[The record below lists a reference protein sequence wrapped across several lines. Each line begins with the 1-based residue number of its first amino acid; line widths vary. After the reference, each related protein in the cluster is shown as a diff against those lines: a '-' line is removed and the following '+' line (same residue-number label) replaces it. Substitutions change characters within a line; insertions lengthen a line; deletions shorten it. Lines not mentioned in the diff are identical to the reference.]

1 MFLEE
6 VISLATITTKPLV
19 THMATTAQFTPTI
32 IADSREKRPLVFLHF
47 PSVTACLSEG
57 DYSIL
62 GYEGRFT
69 VERKSISD
77 LVQSVTAERERFER
91 ELARMRPYDFKR
103 LLVVGTM
110 DDIRKHRYRSQA
122 KPKSVLAS
130 IYAFEIRY
138 SLPCVFSA
146 TPEEAAELIEAW
158 SYYFVREQ
166 ARNENESRLT
176 A

>member
-1 MFLEE
+1 MN
-6 VISLATITTKPLV
+6 
-19 THMATTAQFTPTI
+19 TPTI
-32 IADSREKRPLVFLHF
+32 TLIADTREKRPLVFLHF
-47 PSVTACLSEG
+47 PTVTACLSEG
-57 DYSIL
+57 DYSVQ
-62 GYEGRFT
+62 GFEKQFT
-69 VERKSISD
+69 IERKSISD
-77 LVQSVTAERERFER
+77 LVQSVTAERERFEK
-91 ELARMRPYDFKR
+91 ELIRIRPYDFKR
-103 LLVVGTM
+103 LLIIGTL

-122 KPKSVLAS
+122 KPKSVMAS

>member
-1 MFLEE
+1 MN
-6 VISLATITTKPLV
+6 
-19 THMATTAQFTPTI
+19 TPTI
-32 IADSREKRPLVFLHF
+32 TLIADTREKRPLVFLHF
-47 PSVTACLSEG
+47 PTVTACLSEG
-57 DYSIL
+57 DY
-62 GYEGRFT
+62 GVQGFEKQFT
-69 VERKSISD
+69 IERKSISD
-77 LVQSVTAERERFER
+77 LVQSVTAERERFEK
-91 ELARMRPYDFKR
+91 ELIRIRPYDFKR
-103 LLVVGTM
+103 LLIIGTL

-122 KPKSVLAS
+122 KPKSVMAS